1 MEKNQYFQSA
11 LSNFVFGMTE
21 YGTICHL
28 VDHSYTIKQIKERLG
43 MPVPYEKIQKTV
55 WNYMIE
61 KKILL
66 LEPPDLTEQGLMT
79 GFLIKKDFTEV
90 NREKLTVYL
99 SKKRAENGWQD
110 AYVSCDFG
118 VLKER
123 HSEQYQLLLSSLDSR
138 QRDYID
144 DLPWTLQTVY
154 HCMNQ
159 RMTEILYGILRNS
172 EIQNISG
179 YKGSCYFIKIGEE
192 VLF

>member
-1 MEKNQYFQSA
+1 MERNEYFQSA

-28 VDHSYTIKQIKERLG
+28 VDHSYTVKQIKERLG
-43 MPVPYEKIQKTV
+43 MPISDEKIQKTV
-55 WNYMIE
+55 WDYMIE

-66 LEPPDLTEQGLMT
+66 LDQPDKTKQGLMIN
-79 GFLIKKDFTEV
+79 LWNKRDFTGAD
-90 NREKLTVYL
+90 RSQLTAYL

-118 VLKER
+118 VLKNR
-123 HSEQYQLLLSSLDSR
+123 CPDQYQLLLNSLDSR

-144 DLPWTLQTVY
+144 GLPWTLRTVY

-159 RMTEILYGILRNS
+159 RMTEILYGILRS
-172 EIQNISG
+172 SG
-179 YKGSCYFIKIGEE
+179 YTGSCYFLKLGEK
-192 VLF
+192 VVF